1 MFKILCLFRY
11 KCYMQYI
18 FVLMWLQAFS
28 FMRFYLERMLGK
40 NSYIGIKILVKIFGN
55 LFVELIIICK

>member
-1 MFKILCLFRY
+1 
-11 KCYMQYI
+11 
-18 FVLMWLQAFS
+18 
-28 FMRFYLERMLGK
+28 MRFYLERMLGK